1 MDIVTEKKLN
11 ILIQLAEAD
20 KHFAT
25 SEREMIVRI
34 AKERNFPEEA
44 VNSLIRSP
52 KPIDSLGALSQDQKF
67 DYLNSCIELIYAD
80 HKIFES
86 TLIFVKKYG
95 QEVVANGKFTAQVS
109 LDKRETFIEADF
121 TINGNAFLVCD
132 RSLEEFDY
140 PLKIKKRVV
149 FKYGEEPKEIS
160 DEIII
165 ITKDQV
171 QL

>member
-1 MDIVTEKKLN
+1 MDIITEKKLN

-44 VNSLIRSP
+44 VNNLIRSP

-86 TLIFVKKYG
+86 ELIFVKSIAIKLG
-95 QEVVANGKFTAQVS
+95 FKKSVVEYLIQNFGKKPQSELKTAVFT
-109 LDKRETFIEADF
+109 
-121 TINGNAFLVCD
+121 
-132 RSLEEFDY
+132 DY
-140 PLKIKKRVV
+140 I
-149 FKYGEEPKEIS
+149 
-160 DEIII
+160 
-165 ITKDQV
+165 
-171 QL
+171 